1 MNYKE
6 EMYLKHYGVL
16 GMKWGQRRAR
26 RAANGARLSSAISK
40 GADKHSK
47 LMLKKAERLSS
58 EGKNKKAQKAINGA
72 KLSSAISKGADIH
85 SKAMQKKADRI
96 TKELAAKK
104 KQSVKDFTDEEL
116 KKKVS
121 RLQLEKQY
129 KDLSKSN
136 IDRGKD
142 FAKKIATT
150 SVSAAVSGIAVVK
163 IRKALGAG

>member
-6 EMYLKHYGVL
+6 EMALRHFGVP

-26 RAANGARLSSAISK
+26 RAANGAKLSSAISK
-40 GADKHSK
+40 GAGTHSK
-47 LMLKKAERLSS
+47 LMSKKAERLSS
-58 EGKNKKAQKAINGA
+58 GGENKKAQKAINGA
-72 KLSSAISKGADIH
+72 KISSAISKGADIH

-96 TKELAAKK
+96 AKETAAKK
-104 KQSVKDFTDEEL
+104 KPSVKDFTDEEL

-129 KDLSKSN
+129 KDLSKSSV
-136 IDRGKD
+136 DKGKD

-150 SVSAAVSGIAVVK
+150 SVSAAVTGIAVVK

>member
-6 EMYLKHYGVL
+6 EMELRHFGVL

-26 RAANGARLSSAISK
+26 RATNGAKLSSAISK
-40 GADKHSK
+40 GADTHSK
-47 LMLKKAERLSS
+47 LMSKKAERLSS

-72 KLSSAISKGADIH
+72 KVSSAISKGADIH

-96 TKELAAKK
+96 AKETAAKK
-104 KQSVKDFTDEEL
+104 KPSVKDFTDEEL

-136 IDRGKD
+136 IDKGKD
-142 FAKKIATT
+142 FAKKVVAS
-150 SVSAAVSGIAVVK
+150 SVSAAVTGIAVVK

>member
-6 EMYLKHYGVL
+6 EMELRHFGVL

-26 RAANGARLSSAISK
+26 RATNGSKLSSAISK
-40 GADKHSK
+40 GADTHSK
-47 LMLKKAERLSS
+47 LMSKKAERLSS

-72 KLSSAISKGADIH
+72 KVSSAISKGADIH

-96 TKELAAKK
+96 AKETAAKK
-104 KQSVKDFTDEEL
+104 KPSVKDFTDEEL

-136 IDRGKD
+136 IDKGKD
-142 FAKKIATT
+142 FTKKIVAS
-150 SVSAAVSGIAVVK
+150 SVSAAVTGIAVVK